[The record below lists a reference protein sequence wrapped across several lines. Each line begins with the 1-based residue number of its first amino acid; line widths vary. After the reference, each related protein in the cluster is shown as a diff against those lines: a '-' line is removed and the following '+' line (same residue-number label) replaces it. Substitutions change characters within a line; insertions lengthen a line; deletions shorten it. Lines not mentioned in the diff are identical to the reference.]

1 MKRIWSHYWVT
12 LRAPQLVTESCWS
25 SKLFLSCMVCV
36 LKLQSLQIL
45 MKQRSARAASST
57 EAKSSPSLLDHR
69 DTDAVGAALALQ
81 CNTNRNT
88 CENEIASFREGWE
101 IIWAPAVSFVSSAVF
116 LIWVPTWMSVISLLA
131 STHFCSR
138 WRSSFRFEQVDYLG
152 APCCVHTFLS
162 AGTRESSEFFN
173 TFNISK

>member
-1 MKRIWSHYWVT
+1 MLHSWWQKVVG
-12 LRAPQLVTESCWS
+12 AQSC
-25 SKLFLSCMVCV
+25 FCHLSVCV

-45 MKQRSARAASST
+45 TKRRSARAASST
-57 EAKSSPSLLDHR
+57 EAKLDVHCESCRRSSPSLLDHR

-88 CENEIASFREGWE
+88 CENEIASFCEGWE

-138 WRSSFRFEQVDYLG
+138 WRSSFSFEQVD
-152 APCCVHTFLS
+152 
-162 AGTRESSEFFN
+162 
-173 TFNISK
+173 